1 MCKKNLEKNGIY
13 WKIRNHVV
21 LHCEDFDEKNNI
33 PFTVYNKK
41 HFKEKRI
48 SKEGRKYSIDGFKK
62 VQLIKGICN
71 FDTIQSFNNSSAQ
84 QLNNYKDAHSNLPNQ
99 RKRGHH
105 HQRSLDAPAAKQI
118 P

>member
-13 WKIRNHVV
+13 WKIRHHVV

-48 SKEGRKYSIDGFKK
+48 SKEGKKYSIDGFKK
-62 VQLIKGICN
+62 VQLIKGIFN
-71 FDTIQSFNNSSAQ
+71 FDTEEIQFDEVQFYDIPDEEIREIVSST
-84 QLNNYKDAHSNLPNQ
+84 KDILSKEIFQ
-99 RKRGHH
+99 TV
-105 HQRSLDAPAAKQI
+105 
-118 P
+118 

>member
-13 WKIRNHVV
+13 WKIRHHVV

-48 SKEGRKYSIDGFKK
+48 SKEGKKYSIDGFKK

-71 FDTIQSFNNSSAQ
+71 FDTEEIQFDEVQFYDIPDEEIREIVSST
-84 QLNNYKDAHSNLPNQ
+84 KDILSKEILQ
-99 RKRGHH
+99 
-105 HQRSLDAPAAKQI
+105 SV
-118 P
+118 

>member
-41 HFKEKRI
+41 PFKEKRI
-48 SKEGRKYSIDGFKK
+48 SKEGEKYSIDGFKK

-71 FDTIQSFNNSSAQ
+71 FDTEEIQFDEVQFYDIPDEEIKEIVSST
-84 QLNNYKDAHSNLPNQ
+84 KDILSKEILQ
-99 RKRGHH
+99 
-105 HQRSLDAPAAKQI
+105 SV
-118 P
+118 